1 MFHLL
6 TRALVYSVILF
17 QRFKSKSLLR
27 RNMKRNKSITHF
39 VIGFTGKDCDKV
51 ILPCDQNLCQNGA
64 VCLLEDNKSV
74 CYCVPDYH
82 GTLCE
87 LKYDDCES
95 KSANC
100 ENGGTCIDGINSY
113 TCSCPPDYSGII
125 CEEYILSSTSASTP
139 FITKGSIE
147 VNVSNVVSTDMSSS
161 ESTPTS
167 MIFTSTSSSPYP
179 YLITTLST
187 TDSKTVDHY
196 TKWYPSVETAS
207 VTQTDRNVATTSTEN
222 ASFLTET
229 SLIFVQMS
237 TKKDASETHTV
248 SDTRITEEEETIPTT
263 SEMSVAITEPISY
276 HNFTDGTRTSNID
289 QNNITESF
297 SLMSASTH
305 QETSKEINSTPSY
318 TTSTIG

>member
-1 MFHLL
+1 MYF
-6 TRALVYSVILF
+6 I
-17 QRFKSKSLLR
+17 
-27 RNMKRNKSITHF
+27 
-39 VIGFTGKDCDKV
+39 IGFTGKDCDKV

-113 TCSCPPDYSGII
+113 TCACPPDYSGMI
-125 CEEYILSSTSASTP
+125 CEEYISSSASTS
-139 FITKGSIE
+139 FITKSSIE
-147 VNVSNVVSTDMSSS
+147 VNDSSVKSTDMSSS

-167 MIFTSTSSSPYP
+167 MGFTSTSPSLYPYP
-179 YLITTLST
+179 ITTLST
-187 TDSKTVDHY
+187 TISKTIDHY
-196 TKWYPSVETAS
+196 TKWYPSIETTSAS
-207 VTQTDRNVATTSTEN
+207 QTDRNVITTSTEN

-229 SLIFVQMS
+229 PLIFVHMS
-237 TKKDASETHTV
+237 TKKDISETHTV
-248 SDTRITEEEETIPTT
+248 SETRITEEETIPST
-263 SEMSVAITEPISY
+263 SEISIAITEPISY
-276 HNFTDGTRTSNID
+276 HNFTDGTKISEID
-289 QNNITESF
+289 QDNITESF
-297 SLMSASTH
+297 SSMSASTY
-305 QETSKEINSTPSY
+305 QQTSKEISSTPPY